1 MVDLPTVGRFVGG
14 QATRRSVRVSSTE
27 ADIHPGE
34 TQVPFCADTVAKVF
48 LRHR

>member
-1 MVDLPTVGRFVGG
+1 MVDLPTVVLLSAA

-34 TQVPFCADTVAKVF
+34 TQVPFRADTVAKVF